1 MEEEK
6 EGRNV
11 IDSSV
16 GYRSF
21 LKGEDSS
28 LQLKVSFL
36 FKNIILLNK
45 ICFFYSIELPK

>member
-1 MEEEK
+1 MKGTK

-21 LKGEDSS
+21 LKGGNSG
-28 LQLKVSFL
+28 LQLKVLFL
-36 FKNIILLNK
+36 FENIILLNK
-45 ICFFYSIELPK
+45 ICFFYSIELSK

>member
-1 MEEEK
+1 MKGTK

-45 ICFFYSIELPK
+45 ICFFYLIELSK